1 MQMVLVCAI
10 ILPNSP
16 AKQGKPAANNIAAPK
31 SGSYHPPSPR
41 QLWLPFS
48 FQDRFV
54 SGHSRPGASNE
65 Q

>member
-1 MQMVLVCAI
+1 MQMILVCAI
-10 ILPNSP
+10 IPRRPAIKWPNP
-16 AKQGKPAANNIAAPK
+16 ATINIAALK

-65 Q
+65 